1 MAAQDCR
8 ARTSRCELPGR
19 RESDSPEGRRRCRPP
34 QTATPAP
41 RARDDDARTV
51 RRKRKREASE
61 SDLPHMTWTSQLD
74 TPVDERGRRSRG
86 AGPIGHSIVDWKD
99 ILRVVPIE
107 LEVRS
112 LSAN

>member
-1 MAAQDCR
+1 
-8 ARTSRCELPGR
+8 
-19 RESDSPEGRRRCRPP
+19 
-34 QTATPAP
+34 
-41 RARDDDARTV
+41 
-51 RRKRKREASE
+51 
-61 SDLPHMTWTSQLD
+61 MTWTSQLD

-107 LEVRS
+107 LEGRS